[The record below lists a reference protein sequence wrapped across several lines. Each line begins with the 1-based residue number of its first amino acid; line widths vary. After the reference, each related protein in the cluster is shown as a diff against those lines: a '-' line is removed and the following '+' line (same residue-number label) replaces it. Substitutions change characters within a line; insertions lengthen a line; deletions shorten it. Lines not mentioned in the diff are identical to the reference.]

1 MKLKGSLEKFD
12 MKKLSVLTLIL
23 LALML
28 ALRFWQ
34 LTSLTDPET
43 GFFTDHSNFTVPVF
57 YALAVGSVL
66 GVVALAYLASGAGS
80 GEAAHRRDLP
90 LAASSFL
97 FAIPLAME
105 GVKGLRELIAT
116 VSAYYNFKDAVS
128 AMGGYLSVVAPV
140 FALLSAAAMLV
151 NGVSFAA
158 GKPLIRK
165 LKILILCPALWAFFL
180 TISYFKITVSYVKV
194 SQLMLTIFADA
205 FLMIFL
211 FEYARF
217 SSGIGIRDSIH
228 AFYGSGFAAVFL
240 LLATE
245 VPNLFFTL
253 FAKERLVAECDF
265 GLYNLLG
272 ACFVITALSYAMRTR
287 LPEATEAERDAA

>member
-12 MKKLSVLTLIL
+12 MKKLSVVTLIL

-80 GEAAHRRDLP
+80 GEAPHRRDLP

-105 GVKGLRELIAT
+105 GVKGLRELFAT
-116 VSAYYNFKDAVS
+116 VSAYYNFKEAVS

-253 FAKERLVAECDF
+253 FAKERLVAECPF

-272 ACFVITALSYAMRTR
+272 ACFVITALSYAMRAT